1 MVAKVEARR
10 GIRWKHTQKRKR
22 ERGTGNPS
30 TSRDSSAQ
38 SVFSGSTAIPSPHRK
53 IPRDARVQ
61 SGWGW
66 EEKKK
71 KKRLKEWSLA
81 FRTQQKGEFF
91 RSRRHGSFFCK
102 PQWLNS
108 GHARV
113 DFVIAQ
119 SERVWRMKASPNRKT
134 GWRFRR
140 DQVRT
145 GGLLRGEGCSV
156 GSGTYRRFL
165 FRPAFQ
171 RTRGNEAH
179 QTLVLLPGVLTC
191 AVQYVSA
198 GLLLPWLCSPML

>member
-1 MVAKVEARR
+1 MIHQRRAFSRAAPQFPPPTERYPAMLGSKVAGA
-10 GIRWKHTQKRKR
+10 GKR
-22 ERGTGNPS
+22 
-30 TSRDSSAQ
+30 
-38 SVFSGSTAIPSPHRK
+38 
-53 IPRDARVQ
+53 
-61 SGWGW
+61 
-66 EEKKK
+66 KK

-119 SERVWRMKASPNRKT
+119 SERVWRMKASPNRQT

-145 GGLLRGEGCSV
+145 GGCCGEKVAPLARVRTVVFCFGLRFNGLV
-156 GSGTYRRFL
+156 GMRRIKRWCCCQECL
-165 FRPAFQ
+165 
-171 RTRGNEAH
+171 H
-179 QTLVLLPGVLTC
+179 VL
-191 AVQYVSA
+191 YS
-198 GLLLPWLCSPML
+198 M

>member
-1 MVAKVEARR
+1 M
-10 GIRWKHTQKRKR
+10 QKRKR
-22 ERGTGNPS
+22 ERGTENPS

-38 SVFSGSTAIPSPHRK
+38 SVFSGSTANSLPPTEGYPAMLGSKVAGAGKRK
-53 IPRDARVQ
+53 
-61 SGWGW
+61 
-66 EEKKK
+66 KKK

-102 PQWLNS
+102 PQWLNT

-119 SERVWRMKASPNRKT
+119 SERCVAHEGVPKQANRLAFEK
-134 GWRFRR
+134 

-145 GGLLRGEGCSV
+145 GGCCGEKVAPLLGYVPS
-156 GSGTYRRFL
+156 FL

-179 QTLVLLPGVLTC
+179 QTLVLLPGGLTC
-191 AVQYVSA
+191 AVQ
-198 GLLLPWLCSPML
+198 